1 MLQDSSSCR
10 YVFWFYRCGRPEGSS
25 AALVI
30 KNDSQADE
38 IMKANTATNTATHKA
53 YCVWSDDF
61 ISIWHTELA
70 VCKDDSSLWT
80 NCWHTHKNNLD
91 QKTENMYV
99 IPANTIK
106 HNNESTE
113 VHSWKQQQILTLILP
128 KKPILDN
135 GRNGTCSCFN
145 SLMMQPSFSLHSV
158 SLFYLRK
165 ESINYQ
171 VLLDVAPLYPWC
183 ILYTSLYTT
192 KHSDTH
198 E

>member
-1 MLQDSSSCR
+1 MLQNSSSCR
-10 YVFWFYRCGRPEGSS
+10 CVFWFYRCGRPEGSS

-30 KNDSQADE
+30 KNDSRADE

-53 YCVWSDDF
+53 YCVWSDEF
-61 ISIWHTELA
+61 ISIWHTENWPYA
-70 VCKDDSSLWT
+70 KMT
-80 NCWHTHKNNLD
+80 AAFAQIAGTR
-91 QKTENMYV
+91 QKPENIYV

-135 GRNGTCSCFN
+135 GRSRTCSCFN

-171 VLLDVAPLYPWC
+171 VLLDVAPLSPWC